1 MTTKTRGCAHTTT
14 ATACPSCL
22 MADMNEHLRAN
33 GIDPTRYNG
42 RNGEDITERAM
53 PRNPNPGMI
62 TPGRPGTTN
71 VTALDDRRM
80 LDQRPRAGRLAWAL
94 IADLMKLDDEAGTAA
109 RNWMDR
115 NEQTLTV
122 GQCSTWIHRLRAKI
136 ATYNGQ
142 PIVTTTAPTGVVTTA
157 PARPATGASAELVSL
172 LAGLHEPVDAHPDR
186 GMILRRYALDG
197 FETGNEVRF
206 YKLRESKRGRRY
218 LVAQVSDEERMVP
231 WAEAL
236 IVARRI
242 TADPMA
248 AMLRYGTEL
257 GSCGHCGRT
266 LTNDESRA
274 LGIGPKCRQGF
285 GI

>member
-33 GIDPTRYNG
+33 GIDPTKYNG
-42 RNGEDITERAM
+42 RNGENITERTM
-53 PRNPNPGMI
+53 PRNPNPGMV
-62 TPGRPGTTN
+62 TPGRPGVTN
-71 VTALDDRRM
+71 VTTLDDRRM
-80 LDQRPRAGRLAWAL
+80 LDARPRAGGLARVL
-94 IADLMKLDDEAGTAA
+94 IRDLAKLDTAA
-109 RNWMDR
+109 ADAATVWMDR
-115 NEQTLTV
+115 NEDTMTV
-122 GQCSTWIHRLRAKI
+122 GQCSEWINRLRAKI
-136 ATYNGQ
+136 ATYNGTPVDAAKPQ
-142 PIVTTTAPTGVVTTA
+142 SGDAGYVPGE
-157 PARPATGASAELVSL
+157 RSELQEL

-231 WAEAL
+231 WGEAL

-285 GI
+285 GF

>member
-1 MTTKTRGCAHTTT
+1 MTTKIRGCAHTTT

-22 MADMNEHLRAN
+22 MADMNEYLRSQ
-33 GIDPTRYNG
+33 GIDPARYNG
-42 RNGEDITERAM
+42 RNGEHVQERRM
-53 PRNPNPGMI
+53 PRNPNPGMV
-62 TPGRPGTTN
+62 TPGRPGVTN
-71 VTALDDRRM
+71 ATYDDDRRM
-80 LDQRPRAGRLAWAL
+80 LDQRPRAGRLARKL
-94 IADLMKLDDEAGTAA
+94 IDDLAKLDMEASNAA
-109 RNWMDR
+109 LVWHER
-115 NEQTLTV
+115 NEPTMTV
-122 GQCSTWIHRLRAKI
+122 GQCSEWITRLRNKI
-136 ATYNGQ
+136 ESYNGTSVD
-142 PIVTTTAPTGVVTTA
+142 IVQAQ
-157 PARPATGASAELVSL
+157 RPATGASAELVSL
-172 LAGLHEPVDAHPDR
+172 LAGLHEPVEAHPDR

-206 YKLRESKRGRRY
+206 YKLRESKRGKRY

-231 WAEAL
+231 WGEAL

-242 TADPMA
+242 AADPMA

-285 GI
+285 GF

>member
-1 MTTKTRGCAHTTT
+1 MTKTRT
-14 ATACPSCL
+14 PSPAEL
-22 MADMNEHLRAN
+22 MADMDAHLRAN
-33 GIDPTRYNG
+33 GIDPTKYNG
-42 RNGEDITERAM
+42 RNGENITERAM

-71 VTALDDRRM
+71 VTTLDDRRM
-80 LDQRPRAGRLAWAL
+80 LDQRPRAGRLARKLIGDLAVLDMDAAKAAL
-94 IADLMKLDDEAGTAA
+94 VWHE
-109 RNWMDR
+109 R
-115 NEQTLTV
+115 NEPTMTV
-122 GQCSTWIHRLRAKI
+122 GQCSAWINRLRAKI

-142 PIVTTTAPTGVVTTA
+142 PMVTTTAPTGVVTTA

-285 GI
+285 GF